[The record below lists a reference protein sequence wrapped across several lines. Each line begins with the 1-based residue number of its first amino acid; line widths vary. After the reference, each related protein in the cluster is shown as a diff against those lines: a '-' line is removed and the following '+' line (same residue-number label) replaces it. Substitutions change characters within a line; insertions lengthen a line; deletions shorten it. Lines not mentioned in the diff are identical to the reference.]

1 MREVT
6 TRTRDPK
13 LHVDDRD
20 DLRVGWKDKAA
31 SLGFDG
37 KALLDAAVARAQR
50 AEPGSALERG
60 YRAVSDAIS
69 GAWEKLSQIVQP
81 GDPLVDRGLARL
93 TQSPAEARTQLALA
107 SAVRIL
113 GQREAAF
120 SLRLLTK
127 TAVDLALKGVT
138 SETVERRIGALL
150 EKGALVP
157 ETIRRDDGTFRM
169 VTTPQ
174 ALQTEAQILARVEA
188 GKGTVEP
195 IVPASEA
202 PGRLQAAAALPLNA
216 GQLGAATMIIASSD
230 RTVIVQGIAGAGKS
244 TMLALSLIHI

>member
-1 MREVT
+1 M
-6 TRTRDPK
+6 
-13 LHVDDRD
+13 
-20 DLRVGWKDKAA
+20 
-31 SLGFDG
+31 
-37 KALLDAAVARAQR
+37 
-50 AEPGSALERG
+50 
-60 YRAVSDAIS
+60 
-69 GAWEKLSQIVQP
+69 
-81 GDPLVDRGLARL
+81 
-93 TQSPAEARTQLALA
+93 
-107 SAVRIL
+107 
-113 GQREAAF
+113 
-120 SLRLLTK
+120 
-127 TAVDLALKGVT
+127 
-138 SETVERRIGALL
+138 L

-244 TMLALSLIHI
+244 TMLASVARVAEAEGRTILGLAFQNKMVADMATGAGIEARTIASWCRRLCSR